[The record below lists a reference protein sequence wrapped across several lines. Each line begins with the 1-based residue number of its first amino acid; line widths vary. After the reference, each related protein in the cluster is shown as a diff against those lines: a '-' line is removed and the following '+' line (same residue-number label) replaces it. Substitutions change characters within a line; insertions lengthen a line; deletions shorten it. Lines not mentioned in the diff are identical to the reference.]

1 MSALGSQQPAPV
13 ALGRDGEDRLFIN
26 WSDGH
31 HSIYTWKHL
40 RENCPC
46 ASCREERSAPPDPS
60 RFLTPAEL
68 TPKPAP
74 AALSMPRVGH
84 YAYKI
89 VWNDGHDTGLYTL
102 EILRELCQCPQC
114 SRKSQC

>member
-1 MSALGSQQPAPV
+1 MSASGSETPAPLS
-13 ALGRDGEDRLFIN
+13 LGKEGDNQLFIN

-31 HSIYTWKHL
+31 RSIYTWKHL

-46 ASCREERSAPPDPS
+46 ASCREERMAPPDPL
-60 RFLTPAEL
+60 RILTPAEL
-68 TPKPAP
+68 APKPP
-74 AALSMPRVGH
+74 LAALSMPRIGH

-102 EILRELCQCPQC
+102 ETLRELCQCPQC
-114 SRKSQC
+114 LTH